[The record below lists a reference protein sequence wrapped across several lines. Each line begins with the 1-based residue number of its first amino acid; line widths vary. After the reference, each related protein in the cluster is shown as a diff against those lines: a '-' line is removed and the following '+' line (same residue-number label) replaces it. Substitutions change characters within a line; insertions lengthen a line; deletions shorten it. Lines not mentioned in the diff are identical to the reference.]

1 MCPPNSPPEL
11 PVAESE
17 RPPPDERILEK
28 FARRRRR
35 LIWMFAIGV
44 AYLCAAS
51 VPMLILILESGGKD
65 LWGLWMAIMAGW
77 LIFGALASVFHVRN
91 WRCPA
96 CDKFLADMVDPIY
109 CGWCGGKIPEERRCR
124 WWCESCGGMT
134 KRGLSLRFCPKC
146 GVQLQRVCDEE

>member
-1 MCPPNSPPEL
+1 MAV

-17 RPPPDERILEK
+17 RPPPDERILEE

-44 AYLCAAS
+44 AFLGAGTVLFMVLAIVS
-51 VPMLILILESGGKD
+51 GKD
-65 LWGLWMAIMAGW
+65 HGGLWIAFVAGW
-77 LIFGALASVFHVRN
+77 LVFGALAGVFHVRN

-109 CGWCGGKIPEERRCR
+109 CVWCGVKIPEERRCR
-124 WWCESCGGMT
+124 WWCESCGEMT
-134 KRGLSLRFCPKC
+134 KRMLSLRFCRRC